1 MKERQMERITLA
13 TARASVRRIIDAM
26 HVSAPDSYIEAE
38 ILKRIACA
46 RKNGNACTPASAR
59 AIVRYAIKQHHDN
72 VELYRAV
79 MSGRF

>member
-1 MKERQMERITLA
+1 MERITLA